1 MVVVVV
7 RVTFKHH
14 KLRHHVAWVGRNCG
28 VLFVRRRVR
37 IGEPRVVEFIMMG
50 VGVLKS
56 SKVSVAV
63 GVVDIRFRFGLRE
76 FVIAVAVGV
85 VARAVIRAHF

>member
-1 MVVVVV
+1 MFAV
-7 RVTFKHH
+7 VTFKHH
-14 KLRHHVAWVGRNCG
+14 KLRHHVAWVGCSCG
-28 VLFVRRRVR
+28 VLLVRRRVR
-37 IGEPRVVEFIMMG
+37 IGKPGVIEFVMTR
-50 VGVLKS
+50 VLKS

-85 VARAVIRAHF
+85 EARAEIRAHF